1 MDHSPILLSIPIHW
15 ASWMQS
21 YLGSI
26 LGINYIHREQVF
38 RQKGRSVLTICLQWL
53 SWSFEAIRKDIL
65 RGWDHISCYS
75 GQIESC
81 LLCIFMCLF
90 QKTFFFSTEV
100 QTQGLMH
107 TKQVLYH
114 WTTFLVSKWYL
125 FILTIIQAPLDHK
138 FISKLL
144 IWTTEWIM
152 DHVSYPRNL
161 HLKQNSKCG
170 FKRLWIKSP
179 PPSFLDRPCKVLCT
193 VIWKSWQPGTWELT
207 PANSF

>member
-1 MDHSPILLSIPIHW
+1 MDQSPILLSIPIHW

-26 LGINYIHREQVF
+26 IGINYIHREQAF
-38 RQKGRSVLTICLQWL
+38 RQKGGSVLTICFQWL

-65 RGWDHISCYS
+65 RGWDHI
-75 GQIESC
+75 
-81 LLCIFMCLF
+81 LLFWANRKLLTMHIYVSLP
-90 QKTFFFSTEV
+90 KDFFFSTGV

-114 WTTFLVSKWYL
+114 WTTFLVPKWYL

-138 FISKLL
+138 FISKL
-144 IWTTEWIM
+144 IVWTSEWIM
-152 DHVSYPRNL
+152 DHVSYPRNR
-161 HLKQNSKCG
+161 HLKQISKCG